1 MSLRKSE
8 KQMNKTESNRNQDF
22 QAESENE
29 IQTSEIKSEARLS
42 FMECTSIIV
51 GHGVGSGILAVP
63 FLASRNTWWDFFWI
77 IGIAYAV
84 NLLLHLMIAELS
96 LNNKGAQ
103 FVKCFQNELF
113 TGILAGKAGKVIS
126 WIVFACLG
134 FSVLCNVVGFIT
146 GSAAVLNSW
155 FGLQNV
161 AGMVIYYIF
170 AASVVFFGM
179 KFVGICEKYSVF
191 AMIAVVGILFV
202 ATLNSE
208 LSPLPNRFIAS
219 SNLMALYSTVSF
231 SLSAVMSVPQV
242 VKGSYGKRKKIVGA
256 IAAGTGINAFLIIL
270 ITFMTLIGAGKAIT
284 KNGAL
289 VDLSAHLGGWVS
301 IVGYIFSLLALSTSF
316 WANTLNMRDVISEQ
330 TGWNNKL
337 SWFLASFPCLIFAL
351 FGFTSFVGFA
361 RIAGVIQVLT
371 GIGIILAYNRSRKKA
386 GGSLICGKFGTL
398 PFQILV
404 IASSLIATIGS
415 VLKVL

>member
-1 MSLRKSE
+1 MNQSETKSE
-8 KQMNKTESNRNQDF
+8 SKGLSGKTLGMSGEVQDS
-22 QAESENE
+22 Q
-29 IQTSEIKSEARLS
+29 IKSEAKLS

-63 FLASRNTWWDFFWI
+63 YLASRNTWWDFLWI
-77 IGIAYAV
+77 IALAYCI
-84 NLLLHLMIAELS
+84 NLILHLMIAELS

-113 TGILAGKAGKVIS
+113 VGRGSKVVT
-126 WIVFACLG
+126 WIVFAFLG

-155 FGLQNV
+155 FGLPNI
-161 AGMVIYYIF
+161 AGMLIFYVF

-191 AMIAVVGILFV
+191 AMILVIGILFV
-202 ATLNSE
+202 ATLRSK
-208 LSPLPNRFIAS
+208 LSPLPDKFIAS

-242 VKGSYGKRKKIVGA
+242 VKGTNGNRKKITGA
-256 IAAGTGINAFLIIL
+256 IATGTGINAFFIIV
-270 ITFMTLIGAGKAIT
+270 ITFMTLVGAGKAIS

-289 VDLSAHLGGWVS
+289 VDLSAQLGGWVS

-316 WANTLNMRDVISEQ
+316 WANTLNMRDIISEQ

-337 SWFLASFPCLIFAL
+337 SWLLASLPCIILSL

-386 GGSLICGKFGTL
+386 LESQICGIFGTL

-404 IASSLIATIGS
+404 ILSSLAATIGS

>member
-1 MSLRKSE
+1 MNQSETKSE
-8 KQMNKTESNRNQDF
+8 TNVQDV
-22 QAESENE
+22 AES
-29 IQTSEIKSEARLS
+29 QIKSEAKLS

-63 FLASRNTWWDFFWI
+63 YLASRNTWWDFLWI
-77 IGIAYAV
+77 IAVAYLI
-84 NLLLHLMIAELS
+84 NLILHLMIAELS

-113 TGILAGKAGKVIS
+113 SYGIFAKGSKVIT
-126 WIVFACLG
+126 WIVFVFLG

-146 GSAAVLNSW
+146 GSAAVLHSW
-155 FGLQNV
+155 LGLPNI
-161 AGMVIYYIF
+161 AGMLIFYIF

-179 KFVGICEKYSVF
+179 KLVGICEKYSVF
-191 AMIAVVGILFV
+191 AMILVIGILFV
-202 ATLNSE
+202 ATFLSDLN
-208 LSPLPNRFIAS
+208 PLPNKFIAS

-242 VKGSYGKRKKIVGA
+242 VKGTGGNRKKITGA
-256 IAAGTGINAFLIIL
+256 IAAGTGINAFLIIV
-270 ITFMTLIGAGKAIT
+270 ITFMTLLGAGNAIS

-289 VDLSAHLGGWVS
+289 VDLSAQLGGWVS
-301 IVGYIFSLLALSTSF
+301 VVGYIFSLLALLTSF
-316 WANTLNMRDVISEQ
+316 WANTLNMRDIISEQ

-337 SWFLASFPCLIFAL
+337 SWLLASLPCIILSL

-386 GGSLICGKFGTL
+386 MKSEICGIFGTI

-404 IASSLIATIGS
+404 ILSSLLATIGS